1 MAVTH
6 VAMFR
11 FTEESTSAQVA
22 ALAEGLAALPG
33 EVPSLRSFTF
43 GADLGLLEG
52 VSDASWDY
60 AVVATFDDAEGYHAY
75 RTHPAH
81 VAVVQERLAP
91 IAADRATIQLDGAP

>member
-11 FTEESTSAQVA
+11 FTDDATTAAIA
-22 ALAEGLAALPG
+22 ALGEGLAALPG
-33 EVPSLRSFTF
+33 EVPSLRSLAF
-43 GADLGLLEG
+43 GPDLGLLEG
-52 VSDASWDY
+52 LSDASWDY

-81 VAVVQERLAP
+81 LAVVEERLAP
-91 IAADRATIQLDGAP
+91 IAADRATIQLAGTP